1 MKLQRERSVKH
12 NMFDKFIKQD
22 VDDMIFGNTKQ
33 IVSER

>member
-1 MKLQRERSVKH
+1 
-12 NMFDKFIKQD
+12 MFDKFIKQD

>member
-1 MKLQRERSVKH
+1 
-12 NMFDKFIKQD
+12 MFDKFIQQD

>member
-1 MKLQRERSVKH
+1 MKERSVKTK
-12 NMFDKFIKQD
+12 MFEYFIKQD